1 MLRTRKKFRFGKKR
15 DGSAGRP
22 PSLPYRIGDN
32 DELPILDQQV
42 QIVQDLFFPAVL
54 FHGEG
59 EIFQFQHSLI
69 LFLIKYYFSSV

>member
-42 QIVQDLFFPAVL
+42 QIVQDLFFPPSSSTAKER
-54 FHGEG
+54 F
-59 EIFQFQHSLI
+59 
-69 LFLIKYYFSSV
+69 FSSSIPLSSSL